1 MTAKEKKTKYKRN
14 EDERKDN
21 KTPQKNEPRDKT
33 QPDLAAVRAFWK
45 AWMIID
51 SIRYQS
57 PLSMGQDPL
66 VTLSNSW
73 TGWWEIHFCSTQ
85 SIFNLVSAIV
95 WHFNR
100 QVYPRAVIGFHWAQS
115 LGLGE
120 ADDNIYYARLFRVG
134 LQVWHVW
141 HLLYQTSK
149 TYWMWLLMVRIT
161 SLRVFV
167 ESFLPILAK

>member
-1 MTAKEKKTKYKRN
+1 
-14 EDERKDN
+14 
-21 KTPQKNEPRDKT
+21 
-33 QPDLAAVRAFWK
+33 
-45 AWMIID
+45 
-51 SIRYQS
+51 
-57 PLSMGQDPL
+57 MGQDPL

-73 TGWWEIHFCSTQ
+73 TRWWEIHFCSTQ

-100 QVYPRAVIGFHWAQS
+100 QVYPRAVTSFHWAQS

-167 ESFLPILAK
+167 ESFLPILFHLPKPAFPPFYLFFYCIWLKKSIKLQSSSTWFKYHFSRAWDSVWSYTIGCGS